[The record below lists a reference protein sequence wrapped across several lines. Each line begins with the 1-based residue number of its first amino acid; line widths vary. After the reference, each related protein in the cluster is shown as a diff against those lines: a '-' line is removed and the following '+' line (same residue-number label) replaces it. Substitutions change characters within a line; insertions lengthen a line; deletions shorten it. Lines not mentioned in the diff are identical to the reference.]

1 MITQNLLFS
10 GGLTLLHHLHIDR
23 KHNFLMSKIKE
34 KGIPIVV
41 VDPMFT
47 DAAATYGTGTGRTPK
62 WIPIRPGGDA
72 YLANAMMY
80 VI

>member
-1 MITQNLLFS
+1 
-10 GGLTLLHHLHIDR
+10 
-23 KHNFLMSKIKE
+23 MSKIKE